1 MERGL
6 DINPL
11 YAPLYHSL
19 AELEARLFNVNG
31 LAELNK
37 RAAKLFNSNALV
49 SPPSSATAFAKKIR
63 MGRSS
68 SVPDGVAALA
78 QKVGESLEA
87 EDIADL
93 EPRSTLESMT
103 RLEDEVVKEL
113 FQVDSFSHRND
124 TTMGPAT

>member
-6 DINPL
+6 DINPM

-19 AELEARLFNVNG
+19 AELEARLFNVQG

-37 RAAKLFNSNALV
+37 RAAKLFNSNALI
-49 SPPSSATAFAKKIR
+49 SPPLSSKAFSKKLR
-63 MGRSS
+63 MGRAS

-87 EDIADL
+87 EDNDDV
-93 EPRSTLESMT
+93 EPSSTLETMT

-113 FQVDSFSHRND
+113 FQVDSFSDCNN
-124 TTMGPAT
+124 TATAID